1 MHTYVNIISLFRFCF
16 CFLFCFFSVNRYVG
30 YLFFSCHFL
39 FSYIQQNKNN
49 NSVTNFRCLEVRLLY
64 LSKCAELFK
73 NDVTHLVTVC
83 LLVGLSGSV
92 SFLSSGHGGLNFLLV
107 FFSFCFQHVLGDV
120 LFQLFI
126 VYFPWFVFFCHSQ
139 LCFCAY
145 FPLAWLALCVSVS
158 VARLLCNLIKVLLW

>member
-1 MHTYVNIISLFRFCF
+1 MLVTCF
-16 CFLFCFFSVNRYVG
+16 SAGIFYFLTS
-30 YLFFSCHFL
+30 
-39 FSYIQQNKNN
+39 NKAKTIT
-49 NSVTNFRCLEVRLLY
+49 VTNFRCLEVRLLY
-64 LSKCAELFK
+64 LSEGAELFK
-73 NDVTHLVTVC
+73 NDVTHLVTVY

-107 FFSFCFQHVLGDV
+107 FFFFFFFCCFQHVLGDV

-126 VYFPWFVFFCHSQ
+126 VYFPWFMFFCHSQ

-158 VARLLCNLIKVLLW
+158 VVRLLYYLIKVLLW